1 MKRDEFER
9 NLSQLL
15 NLLKKLLKSKPG
27 GEIHLPHFLD
37 SKHADSVTFN
47 LCFFNFIPISEEEME
62 EFEEAVANAF
72 EQESDVSEGAD
83 GFSWDDNDIEFLK
96 RHGMTF

>member
-15 NLLKKLLKSKPG
+15 NLLKKLLKNNRG

-37 SKHADSVTFN
+37 AKHADSVTFN

-72 EQESDVSEGAD
+72 EQDSDGSDETD
-83 GFSWDDNDIEFLK
+83 NFNWNDNDIEFLK